1 MKSYRFLMAV
11 IFLFVGAEVFAATYA
26 FRDKELYN
34 IYGGNTPA
42 RVTVFTYP
50 PQPYQPVY
58 SWRTH
63 EYAVYYGYNA
73 FFFVEGNRGYNG
85 DYIGTTDQ
93 NGTLDIYVEAT
104 PDDESYCGRYTNER
118 FAVGQ
123 NYQPETT
130 PISFKIYRKIILDF
144 GPYPPI
150 ADKCRPESM

>member
-26 FRDKELYN
+26 IRDKEIYN
-34 IYGGNTPA
+34 IHGGNTPA
-42 RVTVFTYP
+42 RVTILTSP
-50 PQPYQPVY
+50 ARPNQPVY

-63 EYAVYYGYNA
+63 EYAVFYGYNA

-93 NGTLDIYVEAT
+93 NGTLDIYVAAT
-104 PDDESYCGRYTNER
+104 PDDDSYCGRYTNER

-123 NYQPETT
+123 NDQPETS
-130 PISFKIYRKIILDF
+130 PISFKIHKKIHIGF
-144 GPYPPI
+144 GPLPSI
-150 ADKCRPESM
+150 ADKCRLENM